1 MDEYKKYLYL
11 LIPLCYLFFLWEM
24 VFYGSDPIAND
35 SIAHIPIAEWSKSVK
50 EFPYWFPNLF
60 SGMPSYGGYIYT
72 PGDPTKTIL
81 NMIFLNR
88 GIKLW
93 FYFSL
98 SGIGF
103 FILLRLLKISSIS
116 CLFGGIVSGITPYS
130 FGLIN
135 AGHTNKIIAMAFIPW
150 ILASVIYGMNHKS
163 LKSILMI
170 SVPTIFQLWSNHPQV
185 VYYTWMMVVFL
196 WLWNLISD
204 LRLGEFSLKNNG
216 KQICIIFIGLLISL
230 IVVVDPYYHVYEFQK
245 HSNRGAKSVLDDTKE
260 TSSGTDW
267 NYATQWSFH
276 PKETISF
283 LYPYHYGLQNFPT
296 RDMKSAAYWGFM
308 PFTQSTHYLGLIVI
322 LFAILG
328 ALLRK
333 PDRFES
339 YMWVLSGLVIFVGFG
354 SYFPALYK
362 PLFLLAPFFS
372 KFRIPSMIFIL
383 LAISIPYLAAIGLD
397 KLITNEKTQIVKKKI
412 LWVFG
417 GFIGLTFI
425 FLIFGESILS
435 FSSLSDNRFNPAIL
449 SQVKDFRKEL
459 FNKGIMLALVLS
471 GSTFGLSWL
480 FLKGEVNKKI
490 FSTLIVLFSIGDLW
504 VVNNEFLFLKK
515 PEKIN
520 LYFRET
526 PLINYLKNDN
536 SHFRIF
542 PVDELNSN
550 KYGYWGIQ
558 SIGGYRA
565 VKLRHFQDLMDAG
578 GFRRPQILNMLNVK
592 YVLTEKK
599 LNSPLFSPV
608 INYNGLYKNRAVL
621 PRTWFVNNIDN
632 VTDQKTSL
640 QSVLSQ
646 SFDPEKAAVIT
657 NYSGPEIPESST
669 GTAKIETLSENE
681 IVITASTSAGGLLIL
696 SEIYYKPGW
705 KCKID
710 GILTDIFQT
719 NHVLRSIFVPEGTH
733 SIKFFYDKSSWYITR
748 LISRISFLI
757 ILFSLI
763 FISWKEKGNK
773 D

>member
-230 IVVVDPYYHVYEFQK
+230 IVVVHPYYHVYEFQK

-449 SQVKDFRKEL
+449 SQIKDFRKEL

-646 SFDPEKAAVIT
+646 SFDPEKVAVIT

>member
-230 IVVVDPYYHVYEFQK
+230 IVVVHPYYHVYEFQK

-449 SQVKDFRKEL
+449 SQIKDFRKEL

-646 SFDPEKAAVIT
+646 SFDPEKTAVIT

>member
-449 SQVKDFRKEL
+449 SQVKDIRKEL